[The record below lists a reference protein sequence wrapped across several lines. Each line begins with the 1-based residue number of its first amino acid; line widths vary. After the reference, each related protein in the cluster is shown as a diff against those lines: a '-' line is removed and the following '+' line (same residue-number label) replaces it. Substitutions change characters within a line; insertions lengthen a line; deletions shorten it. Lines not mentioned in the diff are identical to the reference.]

1 LYFKIFRRYGV
12 VDGRFCFEG
21 GSACGKGEGLYIFIT
36 DVGEEITQTIKLAAQ
51 GQLALKKRPLVQ
63 KGASKS
69 LLKNKT
75 HFPFSCHYVHIPI
88 QIYIVCNYFLVF
100 MYFLVNYFF
109 CVSFF
114 ITKT

>member
-1 LYFKIFRRYGV
+1 VFVFAFYIRRRYGV

-69 LLKNKT
+69 LLFGYFVFSYFATLLDKHST
-75 HFPFSCHYVHIPI
+75 LFSCL
-88 QIYIVCNYFLVF
+88 QTLLVG
-100 MYFLVNYFF
+100 
-109 CVSFF
+109 
-114 ITKT
+114 

>member
-1 LYFKIFRRYGV
+1 MFLIFCVSFSFLFNRRYGV

-21 GSACGKGEGLYIFIT
+21 GSACGKGEGLYIIIT

-69 LLKNKT
+69 
-75 HFPFSCHYVHIPI
+75 
-88 QIYIVCNYFLVF
+88 
-100 MYFLVNYFF
+100 
-109 CVSFF
+109 F
-114 ITKT
+114 ITWLYCLSLYLLCLYILLVSTLC

>member
-69 LLKNKT
+69 MLKNKT

-109 CVSFF
+109 CVSYF